1 MVIQF
6 RNLVFEGGGV
16 KTIAYIGAMT
26 VLEQRGILRNIIRI
40 GGASAGAINALIFA
54 LGYDLTEQRQI
65 LASTDF
71 KKFKDHSFGLI
82 MDIRRL
88 AKDFGWYKGDFFSNW
103 IGTLIKEKLGRR
115 DATFKDLAKTDA
127 PALYIV
133 GTNLTTGFAEVFSD
147 EHTSNMPL
155 ATAVRISMS
164 IPLFFAAVL
173 HGPRRDVYVDGGVS
187 QNYPIKLFDRERYI
201 DMVNEPY
208 AARETEYYK
217 SENVRFL
224 KIMPGRSP
232 YVYNR
237 QTLGFRLASQDEVA
251 VFRYNE
257 PPKERPIKN
266 FTDYARALINTI
278 TYVQQNQHLHED
290 DWHRT
295 LFIDTYD
302 MRATEFNLTDEKK
315 KELIHS
321 GINSADKYFCWF
333 DNLDELPCNRI

>member
-1 MVIQF
+1 MGIQF

-16 KTIAYIGAMT
+16 KSIAYLGALT
-26 VLEQRGILRNIIRI
+26 VLEHRGLLPPILRV

-54 LGYDLTEQRQI
+54 LGYDLSQQRQI

-71 KKFKDHSFGLI
+71 KKFRDHSFGFI
-82 MDIRRL
+82 WDIRRL

-103 IGTLIKEKLGRR
+103 IGSLIAEKLGRR
-115 DATFKDLAKTDA
+115 EATFEDLAQANA

-133 GTNLTTGFAEVFSD
+133 GTNLTTGFAEVFSK
-147 EHTSNMPL
+147 EHTRDMPL

-173 HGPRRDVYVDGGVS
+173 HGPRPDVYVDGGVS
-187 QNYPIKLFDRERYI
+187 QNYPIKLFDREKYI
-201 DMVNEPY
+201 DMVHEPY
-208 AARETEYYK
+208 AARETEYYTN
-217 SENVRFL
+217 ENARFA

-232 YVYNR
+232 YAYNC

-257 PPKERPIKN
+257 PPKEKPIHT
-266 FTDYARALINTI
+266 FTDFARALINAI
-278 TYVQQNQHLHED
+278 THVQQNQHLHED

-295 LFIDTYD
+295 LFIDSFD
-302 MRATEFNLTDEKK
+302 MKATDFDLTDGKK
-315 KELIHS
+315 QALIQS
-321 GINSADKYFCWF
+321 GIDSAEKYFAWF
-333 DNLDELPCNRI
+333 DNVDESPCNRI

>member
-6 RNLVFEGGGV
+6 RNLIFEGGGV
-16 KTIAYIGAMT
+16 KTIAYMGAMT
-26 VLEQRGILRNIIRI
+26 VLEQRGILPNIIRV

-65 LASTDF
+65 LTSTDF
-71 KKFKDHSFGLI
+71 KKFRDHSFGLI
-82 MDIRRL
+82 LDIRRL

-103 IGTLIKEKLGRR
+103 IGTLIKEKLGRC
-115 DATFKDLAKTDA
+115 DATFEDLAKTDA

-133 GTNLTTGFAEVFSD
+133 GTNLTTGFAEVFSN
-147 EHTSNMPL
+147 EHTSNML
-155 ATAVRISMS
+155 
-164 IPLFFAAVL
+164 
-173 HGPRRDVYVDGGVS
+173 DGGVS

-201 DMVNEPY
+201 DKMNEPY
-208 AARETEYYK
+208 AARETEYYHI
-217 SENVRFL
+217 ENVRFL

-257 PPKERPIKN
+257 PPKEKLIKN
-266 FTDYARALINTI
+266 FTDYARALINAI
-278 TYVQQNQHLHED
+278 THVQQNQHLHED

-295 LFIDTYD
+295 LFIETWD
-302 MRATEFNLTDEKK
+302 MKATAFDLTDEKK
-315 KELIHS
+315 KGLIQS
-321 GINSADKYFCWF
+321 GIDSAEKYFNWF
-333 DNLDELPCNRI
+333 DDLNESPCNRI